1 MCPRVIANE
10 SSAAAQLRNKR
21 RDDRVAIAMN
31 AFPITTGV
39 GLRLAH
45 LSEMVAARPRCGWL
59 EIHPENFLPNP
70 HAKELLIDL
79 SSDYPISLHTV
90 GISVGTASGID
101 EVHLQRIRD
110 LANTICPRFISG
122 HLAWSSDRNEYL
134 NDLLPIPY
142 TEESLEVVVRNVD
155 QVQEVLSRPYLLENP
170 ASYVGFRSSTIPET
184 EFFAHIAARTGC
196 LLLCD
201 VSNIVVS
208 AQNMGFDA
216 RAYIDSFPAERIG
229 EIHLGGYSAEEDAAT
244 PGAEVLID
252 THAAPI
258 APQSWDLYGYAL
270 GRFGPKPTLIEWD
283 NEMPALSTLLAEAAH
298 CEHIL
303 KGICHAAA
311 S

>member
-1 MCPRVIANE
+1 
-10 SSAAAQLRNKR
+10 
-21 RDDRVAIAMN
+21 MN
-31 AFPITTGV
+31 AFSIATGV

-59 EIHPENFLPNP
+59 EIHPENFLANP

-101 EVHLQRIRD
+101 EAHLQRIRD
-110 LANTICPRFISG
+110 LADTICPLFVSG
-122 HLAWSSDRNEYL
+122 HLAWSSYRNEYL
-134 NDLLPIPY
+134 NDLLPMPY
-142 TEESLEVVVRNVD
+142 NEETLEVVVRNVD
-155 QVQEVLSRPYLLENP
+155 RVQEVLSRPYLLENP

-184 EFFAHIAARTGC
+184 EFLASIASRTGC

-208 AQNMGFDA
+208 AQNMGFDPG
-216 RAYIDSFPAERIG
+216 AYVDNFPVDRIS
-229 EIHLGGYSAEEDAAT
+229 EIHLGGYTVEEDEAT

-258 APQSWDLYGYAL
+258 APQAWDLYEYAL

-283 NEMPALSTLLAEAAH
+283 NEMPALATLLAEAAQS
-298 CEHIL
+298 EQIL
-303 KGICHAAA
+303 KGFCHAAA